1 MNTASAN
8 NSKALSHSSAPAGSP
23 NGIVV
28 IDKPG
33 GMTSH
38 DVVGIARKLFRT
50 KRVGHTGTLD
60 PDATGVMVLCL
71 GHATRVA
78 EYLSAA
84 RKHYTAEVVFGV
96 ETDTQDAGGQITAE
110 RDASPITEYDVQRV
124 LPAFRGTIQ
133 QVPPMVSALHHEGKR
148 LYELARQGITVEREA
163 RTLHIDELELTA
175 FTPDSHPVAQL
186 EITCS
191 TGTYIRSLASD
202 IGTAL
207 GVGGMMQ
214 SLRRTW
220 VGERLDEPNRPFTLA
235 NAHTLEALRER
246 AQAGTL
252 ADVLLP
258 LSIALTGWPQARL
271 TDEQTARI
279 RRGQTVALADVNA
292 AQLANWPPALP
303 DAPIALLD
311 EAGDVIAIARLEAE
325 LLHPHKVFA
334 V

>member
-1 MNTASAN
+1 MTGYLSQNQNTALVQA
-8 NSKALSHSSAPAGSP
+8 HG
-23 NGIVV
+23 VV
-28 IDKPG
+28 VVDKPG

-38 DVVGIARKLFRT
+38 DVVAIARKLFRT

-71 GHATRVA
+71 GHATKVA

-84 RKHYTAEVVFGV
+84 RKHYTATVVFGV
-96 ETDTQDAGGQITAE
+96 ETDTQDAGGQVLAE
-110 RDASPITEYDVQRV
+110 RDASEITEARV
-124 LPAFRGTIQ
+124 RAILPAFRGTIQ

-148 LYELARQGITVEREA
+148 LYDLARQGITVERAA

-175 FTPDSHPVAQL
+175 FTSGAHPVAEL

-202 IGTAL
+202 IGTAA
-207 GVGGMMQ
+207 GTGGMMQ

-235 NAHTLEALRER
+235 NAHTLDELRDR

-252 ADVLLP
+252 ADVVLP
-258 LSIALTGWPQARL
+258 LSLALTGWAQARL
-271 TDEQTARI
+271 NGEQTARI
-279 RRGQTVALADVNA
+279 RRGQTVTLADID
-292 AQLANWPPALP
+292 AQQLKSWPPVTA

-311 EAGDVIAIARLEAE
+311 EAGEVIALARIETQS
-325 LLHPHKVFA
+325 LHPYKVFA

>member
-1 MNTASAN
+1 MMENIQQNQKMAAE
-8 NSKALSHSSAPAGSP
+8 AV

-28 IDKPG
+28 IDKPA

-38 DVVGIARKLFRT
+38 DVVAIARKLFRT

-71 GHATRVA
+71 GHATKVA

-84 RKHYTAEVVFGV
+84 RKHYAAEVVFGV
-96 ETDTQDAGGQITAE
+96 ETDTQDAGGQVLAE
-110 RDASPITEYDVQRV
+110 RDASHITEALVHDV
-124 LPAFRGTIQ
+124 LPGFRGTIQ

-148 LYELARQGITVEREA
+148 LYDLARQGITVERAA

-175 FTPDSHPVAQL
+175 FTPGAHPVAEL

-202 IGTAL
+202 IGTAA
-207 GVGGMMQ
+207 GTGGMMQ

-220 VGERLDEPNRPFTLA
+220 VGERLDEPDRPFTLA
-235 NAHTLEALRER
+235 KAHNLEELRER

-252 ADVLLP
+252 ADVILP
-258 LSIALTGWPQARL
+258 LSVALAGWAQAQL
-271 TDEQTARI
+271 DAEQTARI
-279 RRGQTVALADVNA
+279 RRGQTVPLADMD
-292 AQLANWPPALP
+292 AQRLTNWSQLEALT
-303 DAPIALLD
+303 PIALLD
-311 EAGDVIAIARLEAE
+311 EASDVIAIARLNVGQ
-325 LLHPHKVFA
+325 LQPYKVFA